1 MTLNLNDMQLRTK
14 FFLCFLTIL
23 FFIPGSSYGIRVIK
37 SLDNTTRAILPCE
50 VIEIPCDTDSVRN
63 TIKVKYEGYVLILS
77 DKSTKE
83 ELGDFTPSDTVKV
96 GGTYLFYVEKCTPVD
111 NNPSIYYGGF
121 KDLIYHFQA
130 YNLSE
135 GRIVPISNCK
145 FDPEY
150 IQFLYNGYDDFDFM
164 EQ

>member
-1 MTLNLNDMQLRTK
+1 MTLNLKDMTFRT
-14 FFLCFLTIL
+14 FFLSFLTIL
-23 FFIPGSSYGIRVIK
+23 YLTPESSYGIRVIK
-37 SLDNTTRAILPCE
+37 SLDNTARAILPCE

-63 TIKVKYEGYVLILS
+63 TIKVKYDEYILILS

-135 GRIVPISNCK
+135 GRIVPISKCR

-150 IQFLYNGYDDFDFM
+150 IQFLYYGDFQMDGLV
-164 EQ
+164 Q